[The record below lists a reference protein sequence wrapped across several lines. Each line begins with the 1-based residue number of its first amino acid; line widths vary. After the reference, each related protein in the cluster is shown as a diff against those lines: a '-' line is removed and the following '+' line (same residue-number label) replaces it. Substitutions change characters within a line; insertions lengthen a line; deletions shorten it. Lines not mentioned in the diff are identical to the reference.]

1 MARITLVLI
10 AGMLPLAGCS
20 SLRSDSSTSLEESLI
35 YYPTDIGEQL
45 VETDGEFEDAWFA
58 AADGTSLHGWFAAAE
73 KPRAVVLYCHGN
85 AGNIASRRPI
95 LELYRDRLGVS
106 ILVFD
111 YRGYGRSE
119 GTPSEAGILQDARAA
134 RKWLAEKAG
143 IHEREIVVV
152 GNSLGGGVAVDLAAT
167 DGARGLIL
175 ENTFTSMPD
184 VAAAHFR
191 WLPVRWMMQTQFNSA
206 SKIGNFHGPLLQTHG
221 DADEVVPYEL
231 GKQLFAA
238 ANQPKELVVIPG
250 GRHTEWPAATHLK
263 ALDHFLATLPASG
276 QPPTDRGY
284 HCRG

>member
-1 MARITLVLI
+1 
-10 AGMLPLAGCS
+10 
-20 SLRSDSSTSLEESLI
+20 LRSDSSASLEESLI

-95 LELYRDRLGVS
+95 LELYRDRLGAS

-119 GTPSEAGILQDARAA
+119 GKPNEEGILQDARAA
-134 RKWLAEKAG
+134 RKWLAEKTG

-167 DGARGLIL
+167 DGARGLVL

-206 SKIGNFHGPLLQTHG
+206 SKIGNYHGPLLQTHG
-221 DADEVVPYEL
+221 DADEVVPYAL
-231 GKQLFAA
+231 GKKLFDA
-238 ANQPKELVVIPG
+238 ANEPKEFVFIPG
-250 GRHTEWPAATHLK
+250 GRHTEWPAATYLK
-263 ALDHFLATLPASG
+263 SLDQFLGTLPASG
-276 QPPTDRGY
+276 QPPLRLAVDSP
-284 HCRG
+284 